1 MEVEGISTIFMF
13 VSDLPRSQDF
23 YQKLIGKEPSRQR
36 ENLFASFQI
45 GGVNLLLH
53 SDANAT
59 WLPAGAKKGVGMAL
73 HLQVK
78 EIDAHWKRLNELG
91 IPLSEEPSTLH
102 TGIRKF
108 AMKDP
113 DGYEV
118 EFVEPPTMPDR
129 ENAHG

>member
-1 MEVEGISTIFMF
+1 MEVEGVNTIFLF

-23 YQKLIGKEPSRQR
+23 YRKLIGREPSRQI
-36 ENLFASFQI
+36 ENMLTRFEM

-59 WLPAGAKKGVGMAL
+59 WLPAGAKRGVGMAL
-73 HLQVK
+73 HLRVK
-78 EIDAHWKRLNELG
+78 DIDAHWKRLNELG
-91 IPLSEEPSTLH
+91 IPLSEEPTTLH

-118 EFVEPPTMPDR
+118 EFVEPPIS
-129 ENAHG
+129 

>member
-1 MEVEGISTIFMF
+1 MEIEGVNTIFMF
-13 VSDLPRSQDF
+13 VSDLPRSRDF
-23 YQKLIGKEPSRQR
+23 YQKLIGGEPSRQR
-36 ENLFASFQI
+36 ENMFASFEI

-59 WLPAGAKKGVGMAL
+59 WLPIGAKKGVGMAL
-73 HLQVK
+73 HLQVRD
-78 EIDAHWKRLNELG
+78 IDAQWKRLHGLG
-91 IPLSEEPSTLH
+91 VPLAEEPQTLH

-118 EFVEPPTMPDR
+118 EFVEPP
-129 ENAHG
+129 AA

>member
-1 MEVEGISTIFMF
+1 MEVEAINTIFMF

-23 YQKLIGKEPSRQR
+23 YQKLIGKEPSREI
-36 ENLFASFQI
+36 ENLLTRVQI
-45 GGVNLLLH
+45 GEVSLLLH

-78 EIDAHWKRLNELG
+78 DIDAHWQRLNELG
-91 IPLSEEPSTLH
+91 IPLPEEPTALH
-102 TGIRKF
+102 TGGRKF

-118 EFVEPPTMPDR
+118 EFVEPPTPD
-129 ENAHG
+129 G

>member
-1 MEVEGISTIFMF
+1 MEVEGVNTIFLF
-13 VSDLPRSQDF
+13 VSDLSRSQDF
-23 YQKLIGKEPSRQR
+23 YQKLIGREPSRQI
-36 ENLFASFQI
+36 ENMLTRFEM

-59 WLPAGAKKGVGMAL
+59 WLPAGAKKGVGMAV
-73 HLQVK
+73 HIQVK
-78 EIDAHWKRLNELG
+78 DIDAHWKRLKELG
-91 IPLSEEPSTLH
+91 FLLEEEPTTLH

-118 EFVEPPTMPDR
+118 EFVEPPIT
-129 ENAHG
+129 

>member
-1 MEVEGISTIFMF
+1 MEVEGINTIFMF
-13 VSDLPRSQDF
+13 VSDLAHSQDF
-23 YQKLIGKEPSRQR
+23 YQKLIGKGPSLHR
-36 ENLFASFQI
+36 ENMLASFQI
-45 GGVNLLLH
+45 GEVNLMLH

-78 EIDAHWKRLNELG
+78 DIDAHWKRLNELG
-91 IPLSEEPSTLH
+91 IPLSEEPETLH

-118 EFVEPPTMPDR
+118 EFMEPPTP
-129 ENAHG
+129 

>member
-1 MEVEGISTIFMF
+1 MMEVEGVHTIFVF

-23 YQKLIGKEPSRQR
+23 YQKLLGKEPSRQR
-36 ENLFASFQI
+36 ADMLASFTL

-53 SDANAT
+53 SDAHAT
-59 WLPAGAKKGVGMAL
+59 WLPKEVKKGVGVAL

-78 EIDAHWKRLNELG
+78 DIDAHWTRLKDLG
-91 IPLSEEPSTLH
+91 ITLPEEPSTLH

-118 EFVEPPTMPDR
+118 ELVEPPAP
-129 ENAHG
+129 

>member
-1 MEVEGISTIFMF
+1 MEVEGVHTIFMF

-23 YQKLIGKEPSRQR
+23 YQRLLGKEPARQR
-36 ENLFASFQI
+36 PGMFASFAV
-45 GGVNLLLH
+45 GGLNLLLH

-59 WLPAGAKKGVGMAL
+59 WLPEGAKKGVGFAL
-73 HLQVK
+73 HLKVK
-78 EIDAHWKRLNELG
+78 EIDVQWERLNGLG
-91 IPLSEEPSTLH
+91 IPLPEQPQTLH

-118 EFVEPPTMPDR
+118 EFVEPPS
-129 ENAHG
+129 A